1 MNRFLE
7 AAWFYYSNANLPT
20 WTPLAF
26 VGFCVAFVFILF
38 ATRARYDES
47 GQDLVE
53 YALVVALIA
62 CGAVAATQGL
72 SSELNLAFNSISADL
87 ASAL

>member
-1 MNRFLE
+1 MNNFLE
-7 AAWFYYSNANLPT
+7 NVWFYYVNANLPT

-26 VGFCVAFVFILF
+26 VAFCVALVFILF
-38 ATRARYDES
+38 VTRVRYDES

-62 CGAVAATQGL
+62 CGAIAATQGL
-72 SSELNLAFNSISADL
+72 SSEINLAFNSISSDL